1 MRTFLTGA
9 ALALAAGP
17 LAAAELETRQAQGSV
32 AEVADRLEAAVRGA
46 GAEVFARVDHG
57 AGAASVDMQLPDSQ
71 LLIFGN
77 PQLGTPV
84 MQEDIRAGL
93 VLPLKMLVYA
103 DGDGGTRIAWREVEE
118 TVDDFDV
125 DDDLDVLEKME
136 AALEKF
142 ADTAASP

>member
-1 MRTFLTGA
+1 
-9 ALALAAGP
+9 
-17 LAAAELETRQAQGSV
+17 
-32 AEVADRLEAAVRGA
+32 
-46 GAEVFARVDHG
+46 
-57 AGAASVDMQLPDSQ
+57 
-71 LLIFGN
+71 
-77 PQLGTPV
+77 
-84 MQEDIRAGL
+84 
-93 VLPLKMLVYA
+93 MLVYA